1 MPLSLVFAVIATVL
15 NSIAGGSCQDNATR
29 HVTRHRSLATQPWY
43 IAGLVLDGCGWVCT
57 VLALRHLPVF
67 VVQAVQGGAIALTA
81 IGARMI
87 WGSSLRTIDRVAV
100 GACVT
105 GVVLVSASAGSGRP
119 ATTAWVSTLVLG
131 PTSAA
136 LVVALLAVRSSGR
149 AWPLAFI
156 AALGFGATSLAVR
169 AVDLPLG
176 DNVVP
181 ALLAQPATYLV
192 VAFWILGFIGYSRAS
207 ELSSL
212 AQVTAVM
219 LVTEVIAPGF
229 IGIALLGDSVRAGW
243 WWPMLTGL
251 AIAVAGIATLAGSPT
266 QRPPPSMIHLS

>member
-15 NSIAGGSCQDNATR
+15 NSIAGLMQSNATR
-29 HVTRHRSLATQPWY
+29 HVTRHRSLATQRWY
-43 IAGLVLDGCGWVCT
+43 IAGLVVDGCGWVCT

-105 GVVLVSASAGSGRP
+105 GLVLVSASAGSGRP
-119 ATTAWVSTLVLG
+119 ATTAWVSTVVLV
-131 PTSAA
+131 PTCAA
-136 LVVALLAVRSSGR
+136 LVVALLALRSSGR
-149 AWPLAFI
+149 AWPLAVI
-156 AALGFGATSLAVR
+156 AGLGFGATSLAVR
-169 AVDLPLG
+169 AVDLPAA
-176 DNVVP
+176 DSVVP

-192 VAFWILGFIGYSRAS
+192 VAFWILGLIGYSRAL

-229 IGIALLGDSVRAGW
+229 IGIALLGDSVRTGW

-251 AIAVAGIATLAGSPT
+251 GIAVAGIATLAGSPT
-266 QRPPPSMIHLS
+266 QRPPPPMIHLS